1 MTAFNVVRFKVAPG
15 RDHAFLSAH
24 GPGKVN
30 WPGLRQGTIIKVG
43 EGDYCLIGEWPDE
56 QTMRTA
62 RPFMLATLDT
72 FRDVLQPTASGVT
85 EALSGQ
91 AVLAIA

>member
-1 MTAFNVVRFKVAPG
+1 MTAFNIVRFKVRPG
-15 RDHAFLSAH
+15 KDHAFLSAH

-30 WPGLRQGTIIKVG
+30 WLGLRQGTIIKIG

-56 QTMRTA
+56 QTLRAA
-62 RPFMLATLDT
+62 RPLMLTTLDT
-72 FRDVLQPTASGVT
+72 FRDVLLPSESGVT
-85 EALSGQ
+85 VAMSGQ